1 VCQARSLLWLIDGG
15 IGQVRLIVLW
25 LAASSLL
32 DRFYVRLILVR
43 RFYAEIDVYSRSLL
57 LLGVLSTGSMVG
69 LRGRALIDGGRMWW
83 DEQAQARATP
93 PLTCSICFHLFPRL
107 TGAFLYS
114 LGSLLPRNSSHL
126 LPP

>member
-57 LLGVLSTGSMVG
+57 LLLGVLSTGSMVG

-83 DEQAQARATP
+83 DEQAHARATP
-93 PLTCSICFHLFPRL
+93 PLVFYLLLSASAPCRRSSI
-107 TGAFLYS
+107 
-114 LGSLLPRNSSHL
+114 
-126 LPP
+126 